1 MIPEWRSW
9 LSLWTARR
17 CCPPAQ
23 RAAGSSSRSAECI
36 VTITTSYCLL
46 QLQMKVREDFTITEK
61 ASSPWLWNL
70 CEPLFESL
78 LHTSSFILWRRS
90 RRSLLSLSSAP
101 RVWMLPSPVTS
112 SQARCASF
120 SLTALLRASCLG
132 TDTISITASNKGLQR
147 ASTRASG
154 Q

>member
-46 QLQMKVREDFTITEK
+46 LLQLQMKVREDFTITEK
-61 ASSPWLWNL
+61 APSPWLWNL
-70 CEPLFESL
+70 SEPLFESL
-78 LHTSSFILWRRS
+78 LHTSSFILCRRS

-112 SQARCASF
+112 SQARWASF

-132 TDTISITASNKGLQR
+132 TDTIIIRAWSKGSQKYQKF
-147 ASTRASG
+147 S
-154 Q
+154 